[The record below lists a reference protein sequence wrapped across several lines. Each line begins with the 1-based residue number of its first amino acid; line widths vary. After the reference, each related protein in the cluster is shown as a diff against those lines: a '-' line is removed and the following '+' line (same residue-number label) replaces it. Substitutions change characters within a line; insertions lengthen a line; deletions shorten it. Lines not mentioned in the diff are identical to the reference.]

1 MLYPAELRGDMKY
14 LTIKVYHDWKKH
26 SMCERIDKLFKE
38 AIMKEK
44 YKGIICIVI
53 AAFFFAL
60 MSLFV
65 KLSGDLPVFQKSFF
79 RNIVAVFFALIVLIK
94 NKPEI
99 KINKGDFVGLVLRS
113 TFGTIGVLCNFY
125 AVDHLLLA
133 DATILNKLS
142 PFFAVLMSALILKE
156 KIKPFQI
163 VTISCALCGALFV
176 IKPGS
181 GIIATPALI
190 GLLGGMGAAAAYTMV
205 RWLGKR
211 GVSGPFVVF
220 FFSAFSCIVLAPFT
234 FMNFTPMSAQQLFYL
249 VMAGTSAA
257 IAQFAITNAYFYAP
271 AREISVFDYTQ
282 IIFSALLGF
291 FIFQQIPDTFSWIG
305 YAIIMSSAIA
315 NFMFNKRVTNS

>member
-1 MLYPAELRGDMKY
+1 MK
-14 LTIKVYHDWKKH
+14 KKY
-26 SMCERIDKLFKE
+26 MGVI
-38 AIMKEK
+38 
-44 YKGIICIVI
+44 YIVI

-65 KLSGDLPVFQKSFF
+65 KLSGDLPTFQKSFF
-79 RNIVAVFFALIVLIK
+79 RNLVAVFFALIVLLK
-94 NKPEI
+94 QRPEI
-99 KINKGDFVGLVLRS
+99 KIDKGDLTGLILRS
-113 TFGTIGVLCNFY
+113 TFGTIGILCNFY

-142 PFFAVLMSALILKE
+142 PFFAVIMGALILKE

-163 VTISCALCGALFV
+163 VTITLALCGALFV

-190 GLLGGMGAAAAYTMV
+190 GLLGGLSAATAYTMV

-220 FFSAFSCIVLAPFT
+220 FFSGFSCLVLAPFT
-234 FMNFTPMSAQQLFYL
+234 FMNFVSMSSSQLIYL
-249 VMAGTSAA
+249 ILAGTSAA
-257 IAQFAITNAYFYAP
+257 IAQFAITNAYFFAP
-271 AREISVFDYTQ
+271 AREISVFDYSQ

-291 FIFQQIPDTFSWIG
+291 FIFNQVPDNLSWIG
-305 YAIIMSSAIA
+305 YAIILSSAIA
-315 NFMFNKRVTNS
+315 NFIYNKKTAQ